1 MSDTTIEVVNPAT
14 GRLISAVEGWDA
26 KRVEAAVARAHTAA
40 RAWALVPVAER
51 AARAARLARTLREH
65 RGALASLAV
74 AEMGKPVSEAE
85 GEVEKSALT
94 AEYYARQGPIIL
106 AHQHIEVDTFDAAEA
121 AWVSHEPL
129 GLVLAVMPWNFPV

>member
-26 KRVEAAVARAHTAA
+26 ERVETAVARAHTAG
-40 RAWALVPVAER
+40 RAWALVPAAER
-51 AARAARLARTLREH
+51 AARAARLARALRER

-74 AEMGKPVSEAE
+74 AEMGKPVREAA

-94 AEYYARQGPIIL
+94 AT
-106 AHQHIEVDTFDAAEA
+106 VCC
-121 AWVSHEPL
+121 
-129 GLVLAVMPWNFPV
+129 